1 MALFFEAQSER
12 IWRIPTAKSVDRPAP
27 GEELVVGP
35 PYQLQPEGWTVTPEE
50 IVYID
55 RARSNRPA
63 AIRAYRIATKQTRLI
78 LALSDVFTDRN
89 DIGVSVSP
97 DSRSVLYS
105 QLKRAGSNVMLGE
118 NSH

>member
-35 PYQLQPEGWTVTPEE
+35 PYQVQPEGWTVTPEE

-78 LALSDVFTDRN
+78 WHCQRSSRTETISEFLCHPTRDGFCILSST
-89 DIGVSVSP
+89 GP
-97 DSRSVLYS
+97 G
-105 QLKRAGSNVMLGE
+105 AM
-118 NSH
+118 